1 MIPTFSPQ
9 SAAIFLARVVFP
21 YPGLPSTRI
30 QERRL
35 VPICSLVNRVTIVN
49 CGGEDVVDD
58 QDTHGVDGDDDD
70 ADACYHEKSP

>member
-1 MIPTFSPQ
+1 M
-9 SAAIFLARVVFP
+9 
-21 YPGLPSTRI
+21 
-30 QERRL
+30 
-35 VPICSLVNRVTIVN
+35 N

>member
-1 MIPTFSPQ
+1 MVPTFSPQ

-35 VPICSLVNRVTIVN
+35 VPICSLVNITVVN
-49 CGGEDVVDD
+49 FGGEDVVDD